1 MLKIEEPTNRQE
13 SVAVSVEG
21 GRILSFYKDAQKLS
35 AGEMVLPRMV
45 STWLT
50 HLCNL
55 ACDYCLYA
63 WTHKQNKVVDPK
75 KFNAFID
82 EIARLGIEGLEFAGG
97 GEPALHPQCFEF
109 AERAS
114 KLGIKVGMLTNGT
127 RYDLGRAVR
136 YFSYIRI
143 GIDAHNDAL
152 YTIVKSPKSKGQF
165 DVVVRN
171 TIDLL
176 NKRGKSPSPKI
187 GFKFLLGKKNYEYLA
202 AMAEFS
208 KEIGVDYA
216 WFAAEHNSESELN
229 EYERDLVEKTLASL
243 KIRYPGFVRGS
254 VTRLRASV
262 PCFMAPIHTVMDAHG
277 NLFVCCYMN
286 RPEKNSFGNALS
298 DGFEKVWF
306 SEKHWQIQKSFTV
319 KECDQFSCR
328 WHVYNREM
336 KQVLDDGKYDMAF
349 I

>member
-1 MLKIEEPTNRQE
+1 MLKVEEQTDRQS

-21 GRILSFYKDAQKLS
+21 GRILSFYKDAQKLYR
-35 AGEMVLPRMV
+35 GEMVLPRMV
-45 STWLT
+45 SVWLT
-50 HLCNL
+50 HMCNL
-55 ACDYCLYA
+55 ACSYCLYA
-63 WTHKQNKVVDPK
+63 WTHAQHKVVDPG

-97 GEPALHPQCFEF
+97 GEPALHPKCFEF

-114 KLGIKVGMLTNGT
+114 KLGVRVGMLTNGT
-127 RYDLGRAVR
+127 RYDLARAVK

-143 GIDAHNDAL
+143 GIDAHTDSL

-171 TIDLL
+171 TEDLL
-176 NKRGKSPSPKI
+176 SKRGRGASPKI
-187 GFKFLLGKKNYEYLA
+187 GFKFLLGKKNYEYLQ

-208 KEIGVDYA
+208 KGVGVDYA

-243 KIRYPGFVRGS
+243 KVRYQGFVRGS

-277 NLFVCCYMN
+277 NLFVCCYFN
-286 RPEKNSFGNALS
+286 VPEKNSFGNALDS
-298 DGFEKVWF
+298 GFEKVWF
-306 SEKHWQIQKSFTV
+306 SEKHQKVQKSYSV
-319 KECDQFSCR
+319 QECDKFSCR
-328 WHVYNREM
+328 WHSYNREM
-336 KQVLDDGKYDMAF
+336 KQVLEENKFDLQF